1 MSWKTVAGV
10 AVGTCQ
16 RHVPTFFSIYLG
28 MILPGASKCFFW
40 CYEEDF
46 HSDGGCFCLPCGF
59 CAGPRHLKVKEHD
72 FGYIKEAK
80 GAVSHTFELKNTGDK
95 PLVILQVVTSCG
107 CTRPEFPTKPIKPG
121 KTAKIKV
128 TFNPAGR
135 SGAFMKPVKVKTSGD
150 EGRTTLT
157 IRGTIIPRK

>member
-1 MSWKTVAGV
+1 MGFVCLGLLNVYFGAMKKILTVMV
-10 AVGTCQ
+10 AAFVCLAAFAQG
-16 RHVPTFFSIYLG
+16 H
-28 MILPGASKCFFW
+28 ASYK
-40 CYEEDF
+40 E
-46 HSDGGCFCLPCGF
+46 
-59 CAGPRHLKVKEHD
+59 KEHD

-107 CTRPEFPTKPIKPG
+107 CIRPEFPTKPIKPG

>member
-1 MSWKTVAGV
+1 MFFGAMKKIFTVMV
-10 AVGTCQ
+10 AAFV
-16 RHVPTFFSIYLG
+16 
-28 MILPGASKCFFW
+28 CFAAFAQGHAT
-40 CYEEDF
+40 YKE
-46 HSDGGCFCLPCGF
+46 
-59 CAGPRHLKVKEHD
+59 KEHD

>member
-1 MSWKTVAGV
+1 MGFVCLGLLKFFFGAMKKILTVMV
-10 AVGTCQ
+10 AAFVCLAAFAQG
-16 RHVPTFFSIYLG
+16 H
-28 MILPGASKCFFW
+28 ASYK
-40 CYEEDF
+40 E
-46 HSDGGCFCLPCGF
+46 
-59 CAGPRHLKVKEHD
+59 KEHD

-80 GAVSHTFELKNTGDK
+80 GAVSHTFQLKNTGDK

>member
-1 MSWKTVAGV
+1 MWSCLGFVCLGLLNVFFGAMKKILTVMV
-10 AVGTCQ
+10 AAFVCLAAFAQG
-16 RHVPTFFSIYLG
+16 H
-28 MILPGASKCFFW
+28 ASYK
-40 CYEEDF
+40 E
-46 HSDGGCFCLPCGF
+46 
-59 CAGPRHLKVKEHD
+59 KEHD

-80 GAVSHTFELKNTGDK
+80 GAVSHTFQLKNTGDK

>member
-1 MSWKTVAGV
+1 
-10 AVGTCQ
+10 
-16 RHVPTFFSIYLG
+16 
-28 MILPGASKCFFW
+28 MILTGASKCFFGAMKKI
-40 CYEEDF
+40 F
-46 HSDGGCFCLPCGF
+46 TVMVAAFVCLAAFAQGH
-59 CAGPRHLKVKEHD
+59 ATYKVKEHD

-95 PLVILQVVTSCG
+95 PLVIMQVVTSCG

>member
-1 MSWKTVAGV
+1 MKKIITALAAALV
-10 AVGTCQ
+10 
-16 RHVPTFFSIYLG
+16 
-28 MILPGASKCFFW
+28 CFAALAQGHAT
-40 CYEEDF
+40 YKE
-46 HSDGGCFCLPCGF
+46 
-59 CAGPRHLKVKEHD
+59 KEHD
-72 FGYIKEAK
+72 FGYVKEVK

-107 CTRPEFPTKPIKPG
+107 CTRPDFPTKPIKPG

-135 SGAFMKPVKVKTSGD
+135 SGAFMKPSKVKTSGD

>member
-1 MSWKTVAGV
+1 MGFVCLGLLNVFFGAMKKILTVMV
-10 AVGTCQ
+10 AAFV
-16 RHVPTFFSIYLG
+16 
-28 MILPGASKCFFW
+28 
-40 CYEEDF
+40 
-46 HSDGGCFCLPCGF
+46 CLAAFAQGH
-59 CAGPRHLKVKEHD
+59 ATYKEKEHD

-80 GAVSHTFELKNTGDK
+80 GAVSHTFQLKNTGDK

>member
-1 MSWKTVAGV
+1 MGFICLGLLNVFFGAMKKILTVMV
-10 AVGTCQ
+10 AAFVCLAAFAQG
-16 RHVPTFFSIYLG
+16 H
-28 MILPGASKCFFW
+28 ASYK
-40 CYEEDF
+40 E
-46 HSDGGCFCLPCGF
+46 
-59 CAGPRHLKVKEHD
+59 KEHD

-80 GAVSHTFELKNTGDK
+80 GAVSHTFQLKNTGDK

>member
-1 MSWKTVAGV
+1 MGFVCLGLLNVFFGAMKKILTVMV
-10 AVGTCQ
+10 AAFVCLAAFAQG
-16 RHVPTFFSIYLG
+16 H
-28 MILPGASKCFFW
+28 ASYK
-40 CYEEDF
+40 E
-46 HSDGGCFCLPCGF
+46 
-59 CAGPRHLKVKEHD
+59 KEHD

>member
-1 MSWKTVAGV
+1 MGFICLGLLNVFFGAMKKILTVMV
-10 AVGTCQ
+10 AAFVCLAAFAQG
-16 RHVPTFFSIYLG
+16 H
-28 MILPGASKCFFW
+28 ASYK
-40 CYEEDF
+40 E
-46 HSDGGCFCLPCGF
+46 
-59 CAGPRHLKVKEHD
+59 KEHD

-80 GAVSHTFELKNTGDK
+80 GAVSHTFQLKNTGDK
-95 PLVILQVVTSCG
+95 PLVILLVVTSCG

>member
-1 MSWKTVAGV
+1 MVAAFV
-10 AVGTCQ
+10 
-16 RHVPTFFSIYLG
+16 
-28 MILPGASKCFFW
+28 
-40 CYEEDF
+40 
-46 HSDGGCFCLPCGF
+46 CLAAFAQGH
-59 CAGPRHLKVKEHD
+59 ATYKVKEHD

-80 GAVSHTFELKNTGDK
+80 GAVSHTFELKNIGDK
-95 PLVILQVVTSCG
+95 PLVIMQVVTSCG

>member
-1 MSWKTVAGV
+1 MKKIMTALATALVCFAALANGH
-10 AVGTCQ
+10 A
-16 RHVPTFFSIYLG
+16 TF
-28 MILPGASKCFFW
+28 K
-40 CYEEDF
+40 E
-46 HSDGGCFCLPCGF
+46 
-59 CAGPRHLKVKEHD
+59 KEHD

-95 PLVILQVVTSCG
+95 PLVIMQVVTSCG
-107 CTRPEFPTKPIKPG
+107 CTRPDFPTKPIKPG

-135 SGAFMKPVKVKTSGD
+135 SGAFMKPIKVKTSGD

>member
-1 MSWKTVAGV
+1 MGFVCLGLLNVFFGAMKKIFTVMV
-10 AVGTCQ
+10 AAFVCLAAFAQG
-16 RHVPTFFSIYLG
+16 H
-28 MILPGASKCFFW
+28 ASYK
-40 CYEEDF
+40 E
-46 HSDGGCFCLPCGF
+46 
-59 CAGPRHLKVKEHD
+59 KEHD

-80 GAVSHTFELKNTGDK
+80 GAVSHTFQLKNTGDK